1 MKPDG
6 TSLLR
11 IYRTR
16 GEEPELVFSVETSS
30 LRIDAEGALTFRT
43 SAGLLAR
50 CGTGAWHRFELVR
63 RGDFDLD

>member
-11 IYRTR
+11 VDRTR
-16 GEEPELVFSVETSS
+16 GNGPELFLSVETSS
-30 LRIDAEGALTFRT
+30 VHIDAEGALTFRT
-43 SAGLLAR
+43 SAGQSVR
-50 CGTGAWHRFELVR
+50 YDTGTWHGFELVR

>member
-11 IYRTR
+11 VDRTH
-16 GEEPELVFSVETSS
+16 GNGPELVFSVETSS
-30 LRIDAEGALTFRT
+30 VRVDAEGALTFRT
-43 SAGLLAR
+43 AAGLHAR
-50 CGTGAWHRFELVR
+50 YDTGSWHGFELVR